1 MTTLNYNVGANV
13 AALSMTR
20 NERLMDTTMARL
32 STGMRLNSG
41 ADDPGAMSVHAAL
54 KADGVEARAAVKNV
68 NEGLAFLAIQDSAAT
83 KIEALLVRM
92 KELATQANTST
103 ATLDHR
109 VALDQEY
116 NQLGKEWWRIVTDTQ
131 YNGTAIM
138 STQQTMA
145 VAVGSGTSVSMV
157 LKEWSPDHFHATD
170 RSAATAATTTSAVNG
185 GGTAFGTRAQW
196 NQTVAGPPISSP
208 NDAIQTQAEAAAAI
222 TKLDLAI
229 RGVGNSRAEIGGFM
243 NALATIGENLSSE
256 AVAYEAGASKIG
268 SANYAEETAKLATSQ
283 IVAQAATAILSQANA
298 QKATVLG
305 LLK

>member
-1 MTTLNYNVGANV
+1 MTTLNYNIGANV

-32 STGMRLNSG
+32 SSGMRLNSG
-41 ADDPGAMSVHAAL
+41 ADDPGAMAVYAAL
-54 KADGVEARAAVKNV
+54 KADGVEARAAVRNV
-68 NEGLAFLAIQDSAAT
+68 NEGLAFLGIQDAAAT
-83 KIEALLVRM
+83 KIEALLIRM
-92 KELATQANTST
+92 KELASQANTST
-103 ATLDHR
+103 ATIDHR
-109 VALDQEY
+109 IALDKEY

-138 STQQTMA
+138 STQQTLA
-145 VAVGSGTSVSMV
+145 VAVGSGTSVSMI
-157 LKEWSPDHFHATD
+157 LKEWSPDHFHAND
-170 RSAATAATTTSAVNG
+170 RSAASAATTASAADST
-185 GGTAFGTRAQW
+185 GTAFATRANW
-196 NQTVAGPPISSP
+196 NQAGGPPIISA
-208 NDAIQTQAEAAAAI
+208 NDNIQTTTTASNAI

-229 RGVGNSRAEIGGFM
+229 RGVSNSRAELGGFI
-243 NALATIGENLSSE
+243 NALSQIGENLSSE
-256 AVAYEAGASKIG
+256 AVAYESGASKIG

>member
-83 KIEALLVRM
+83 KIEGLLVRM

-138 STQQTMA
+138 STQQTLA
-145 VAVGSGTSVSMV
+145 VAVGSGTSASMI
-157 LKEWSPDHFHATD
+157 LKEWSPDHFHATN
-170 RSAATAATTTSAVNG
+170 RSAATAATTTSAVNS
-185 GGTAFGTRAQW
+185 GGTAFATRANW
-196 NQTVAGPPISSP
+196 NQAGGPPVVSP

-229 RGVGNSRAEIGGFM
+229 RGVGNSRAELGGFM

-268 SANYAEETAKLATSQ
+268 SANYAEETAKLATAQ

>member
-1 MTTLNYNVGANV
+1 MTTLNYNIGANV

-32 STGMRLNSG
+32 SSGMRLNSG
-41 ADDPGAMSVHAAL
+41 ADDPGAMAVYAAL

-68 NEGLAFLAIQDSAAT
+68 NEGLAFLGIQDSAAT
-83 KIEALLVRM
+83 KIEALLIRM
-92 KELATQANTST
+92 KELASQAVTST

-109 VALDQEY
+109 IALDKEY

-138 STQQTMA
+138 STQQTLA
-145 VAVGSGTSVSMV
+145 VAVGSGTSVSMI
-157 LKEWSPDHFHATD
+157 LKEWSPDHFHAND
-170 RSAATAATTTSAVNG
+170 RSAASAATTASAANST
-185 GGTAFGTRAQW
+185 GTAFATRANW
-196 NQTVAGPPISSP
+196 NQAGGPPIISA
-208 NDAIQTQAEAAAAI
+208 NDNIQTTTTASNAI

-229 RGVGNSRAEIGGFM
+229 RGVSNSRAELGGFI
-243 NALATIGENLSSE
+243 NALSQIGENLSSE
-256 AVAYEAGASKIG
+256 AVAYESGASKIG

>member
-1 MTTLNYNVGANV
+1 MTTLNYNIGANV

-32 STGMRLNSG
+32 SSGMRLNSG
-41 ADDPGAMSVHAAL
+41 ADDPGAMAVYAAL
-54 KADGVEARAAVKNV
+54 KADGIEARAAVKNV
-68 NEGLAFLAIQDSAAT
+68 NEGLAFLGIQDAAAT
-83 KIEALLVRM
+83 KIEALLIRM
-92 KELATQANTST
+92 KELASQAKTST

-109 VALDQEY
+109 VALDKEY

-138 STQQTMA
+138 STQQTLA
-145 VAVGSGTSVSMV
+145 VAVGSGTTVSMI
-157 LKEWSPDHFHATD
+157 LKEWSPDHFHAND
-170 RSAATAATTTSAVNG
+170 RSAASAATSTTAVSS
-185 GGTAFGTRAQW
+185 GGTAFGTLANWAQ
-196 NQTVAGPPISSP
+196 AGGPPLVSP
-208 NDAIQTQAEAAAAI
+208 NDSIQTVTTATNAI

-229 RGVGNSRAEIGGFM
+229 RGVGNSRAELGGFI
-243 NALATIGENLSSE
+243 NALSQVGENLSSE
-256 AVAYEAGASKIG
+256 AVAYESGASKIG